1 MANETL
7 EELRYNGKKVIAEVA
22 RRDILGKEIPKQYL
36 PQELIP
42 IDFRAEVLIS
52 NPYESRTVSANFS
65 DLVNAANK
73 LYYGMLNTSESYT
86 IHAHIIFQNLA
97 TDGSYTSI
105 FINGMSVFYA
115 SGDWY
120 NIEVDIYENDTDLYP
135 EIKALIKI
143 YNNQAIRTTVNN
155 IPINSNTLQIK
166 ISTTHNSSGLTNAHV
181 CMSCRCSVERTVSI
195 TA

>member
-7 EELRYNGKKVIAEVA
+7 KELKYHGKKIIVEVA
-22 RRDILGKEIPKQYL
+22 KRDILGKEINRQYL

-42 IDFRAEVLIS
+42 IDFRAEVSIS
-52 NPYESRTVSANFS
+52 NPYESRTVSVNFS
-65 DLVNAANK
+65 DLVNAANE

-86 IHAHIIFQNLA
+86 THAHIIFQNLA
-97 TDGSYTSI
+97 TDGSYTTIS
-105 FINGMSVFYA
+105 INGMSVFYA
-115 SGDWY
+115 SGDWHS
-120 NIEVDIYENDTDLYP
+120 IEVDIYENDTDLYP

-143 YNNQAIRTTVNN
+143 YNNQAIRTTTNN
-155 IPINSNTLQIK
+155 ISINSSTLQIK
-166 ISTTHNSSGLTNAHV
+166 IGTTHNSSGLTNAHV